1 MEQINCGSLKYMA
14 PELLCGQTKS
24 TPKIDIWSIGLM
36 LHALVI
42 GWLPFNK
49 QTREQLENQIKSEP
63 LDFKHIKK
71 LKNSSIKNEHR
82 KALNYKLR
90 KLSDELIDLI
100 ERMLDK
106 DPNSRIDMI
115 EIFEHPWMIKYK

>member
-1 MEQINCGSLKYMA
+1 
-14 PELLCGQTKS
+14 
-24 TPKIDIWSIGLM
+24 M

-42 GWLPFNK
+42 GWLPFHK
-49 QTREQLENQIKSEP
+49 QTREQLENQIKNEA

-71 LKNSSIKNEHR
+71 LKNSSIKNENR

-90 KLSDELIDLI
+90 TLSDELIDLI

-106 DPNSRIDMI
+106 DPLSRIDMI